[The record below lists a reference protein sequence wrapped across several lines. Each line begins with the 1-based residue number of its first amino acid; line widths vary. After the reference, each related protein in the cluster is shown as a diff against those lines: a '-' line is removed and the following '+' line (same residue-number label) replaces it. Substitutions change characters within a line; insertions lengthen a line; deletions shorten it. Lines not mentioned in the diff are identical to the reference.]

1 MSGMNPKIFSHW
13 LNVQPNFHYVQQ
25 NQWWF
30 APFKNQIIYEE
41 LNKLLA
47 AGFIWKVKYPTW
59 LANMVIVLKKN
70 EKWLICVD
78 YTDLNN
84 ACPKVSYT
92 LSRIDQLVDSIFDY
106 EVLSFLDVYSG
117 YKKILMHSND
127 RKNGLHHRT
136 WDLLL

>member
-1 MSGMNPKIFSHW
+1 
-13 LNVQPNFHYVQQ
+13 
-25 NQWWF
+25 
-30 APFKNQIIYEE
+30 
-41 LNKLLA
+41 
-47 AGFIWKVKYPTW
+47 
-59 LANMVIVLKKN
+59 MVIVLKKN

-92 LSRIDQLVDSIFDY
+92 LSRSDQLVDSIFDY

-136 WDLLL
+136 